1 MEKEQCN
8 IEEII
13 EVLEMFE
20 EKIQKILN
28 QTIYKE
34 QDDLAQEIRLKIIEK
49 LNTLEFRD
57 IPGFWNFI
65 ENNKSYQ
72 DW

>member
-65 ENNKSYQ
+65 ENHKSYQ
-72 DW
+72 D